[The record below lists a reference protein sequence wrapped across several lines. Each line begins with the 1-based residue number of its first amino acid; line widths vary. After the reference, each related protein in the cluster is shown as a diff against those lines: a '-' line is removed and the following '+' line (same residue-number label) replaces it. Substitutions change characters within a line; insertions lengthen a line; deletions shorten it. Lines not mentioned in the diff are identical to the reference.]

1 MIASLPMYDRPETA
15 AANDRLWARMRE
27 ALGFGPAQLD
37 RETPIGDVWL
47 NGELLLSQTC
57 GLPYRTKLHDQV
69 QLVGT
74 PDYGL
79 DGAAPGYYYSVFVA
93 RRGHSEDLADY
104 AGKRFAYNGAESQS
118 GWAGPMKHLADQN
131 LSPRL
136 CSATGSHGASAKA
149 VADGQADFAALDAQT
164 WRMIQ
169 RYDRFASDLIAIAR
183 TGETPGLPLIT
194 GPKSNSVEL
203 FNAFGEAIKSLSAD
217 DLEVLNLRGIE
228 QISKQAYLVIADAP
242 KAADTAQT

>member
-1 MIASLPMYDRPETA
+1 MIASLPMYDRVETA
-15 AANDRLWARMRE
+15 AANDRLWARVRE
-27 ALGFGPAQLD
+27 ILGYGPAHLD

-93 RRGHSEDLADY
+93 HRSESENLADY
-104 AGKRFAYNGAESQS
+104 AGKRFAFNGAESQS

-131 LSPRL
+131 LNPGSW
-136 CSATGSHGASAKA
+136 SATGSHRASAHA

-169 RYDRFASDLIAIAR
+169 KYDRFASELLSIAR
-183 TGETPGLPLIT
+183 TGQTPGLPLIT
-194 GPKSNSVEL
+194 GPKSNPVLL
-203 FNAFGEAIKSLSAD
+203 FDAFGEAVESLSRD
-217 DLEVLNLRGIE
+217 DFETLNLRGIE
-228 QISKQAYLVIADAP
+228 RISKHAYLAVPDVPNAMDM
-242 KAADTAQT
+242 AQL